1 MPEIKL
7 TPTGHLRL
15 VPEGPSDPL
24 STGIKNI
31 FEQDWAQGLFVL
43 GAEKI
48 DPADSQTLR
57 YWQNIAN
64 HYLTDLCHTP
74 ESENTISI
82 ASPGEG
88 ELSTWLLTA
97 PPMMGGEYLS
107 IDMLRS
113 IWVELDQWVHQ
124 QIRASGGVKA
134 FLKSFAPKWHQV
146 GRVCFHLAENK
157 ADQSYPFAFL
167 ATYSTGFSSG
177 GKLKHL
183 PLRNALEQYA
193 GSKNRSALINL
204 LSPVQQAASTV
215 PWVNQLIDS
224 GQVYQPLA
232 WTAESA
238 YQFLRSVP
246 TLEEAGLMVRLPDW
260 WKKRPRPTVS
270 VTIGQQKTSRLGAEA
285 MLDFNVGVL
294 LGDQAITKQELQEL
308 LAGNEGLVWFK
319 GQWVEVDRAKL
330 QEAVA
335 HWEKLQCQA
344 KDGEISFIEGM
355 RLLAGA
361 SSDLRHE
368 EEGKTESSWVHV
380 SAGDMLRDI
389 LQELRDPA
397 RLGHVD
403 FGKTVR
409 ATLRPYQKQGTAW
422 LNLLMQLGLGA
433 CLADDMGLGKTLQV
447 LTLLSAFHHDLN
459 KKYTV
464 PSLLVVPASLLGNWK
479 QEAQRFTPSLK
490 LTFLHPAENDVKAI
504 NKIAAGPQKELAKTD
519 LAVTT
524 YSMMTRQEWLAKMH
538 WNLVIL
544 DEAQA
549 IKNSSTRQ
557 SKAAKK
563 LSADARIVLTG
574 TPVENRLGDLWS
586 LFDFLNP
593 GLLGSATVFKS
604 FVKQLQQR
612 SQDQY
617 GPLRRLVSPYILRRL
632 KTDRSII
639 ADLPDKIETSSYCK
653 LSKTQIKLYD
663 QAVKALK
670 SALETADGIARRGIV
685 LQYLMRLKQIC
696 NHPSQLTG
704 DGHYAPDDSGKF
716 IRLGQICEEIA
727 SRQEKALIF
736 TQFREITD
744 PLSDYLSTVFGR
756 TGLILHGG
764 IQVRKRKQL
773 INQFQVE
780 DGPPFFILSLKA
792 GGTGLNLTAASH
804 IIHFDRW
811 WNPAVEN
818 QATDRAFR
826 IGQTRNV
833 LVHKFVAT
841 GTVEERIDEMIAEKQ
856 KMADEILAGDGELK
870 LTEMADEQLLRIVRL
885 DVTRA
890 QL

>member
-7 TPTGHLRL
+7 TPAGHLRW
-15 VPEGPSDPL
+15 VSEGPSDSL
-24 STGIKNI
+24 STGIKTT

-48 DPADSQTLR
+48 DPVDSQTLR

-82 ASPGEG
+82 ASPDEG

-97 PPMMGGEYLS
+97 PPMIGGEYLS
-107 IDMLRS
+107 VDMLRS
-113 IWVELDQWVHQ
+113 IWVELDQWVRQ
-124 QIRASGGVKA
+124 QIRVSGGTKA

-157 ADQSYPFAFL
+157 ADQSCPFAFL

-177 GKLKHL
+177 GNLKHL

-193 GSKNRSALINL
+193 GSKNRSVLINL

-246 TLEEAGLMVRLPDW
+246 ALEEAGLMVRLPDW

-330 QEAVA
+330 QEAVE
-335 HWEKLQCQA
+335 HWEKLQRQA

-368 EEGKTESSWVHV
+368 EEGETESSWFHV
-380 SAGDMLRDI
+380 SAGDTLRDI
-389 LQELRDPA
+389 LQELRDPS
-397 RLGHVD
+397 RLAHVD

-459 KKYTV
+459 NKNKA

-504 NKIAAGPQKELAKTD
+504 NKIAAGPPKELAQTD

-549 IKNSSTRQ
+549 IKNPSTRQ
-557 SKAAKK
+557 SKTAKK
-563 LSADARIVLTG
+563 LPANARIVLTG

-639 ADLPDKIETSSYCK
+639 VDLPDKIETSSYCK

-663 QAVKALK
+663 HAVKALK

-773 INQFQVE
+773 IDQFQVE

-833 LVHKFVAT
+833 LVHKFVTT

-870 LTEMADEQLLRIVRL
+870 LTEMSDEQLLRIVRL